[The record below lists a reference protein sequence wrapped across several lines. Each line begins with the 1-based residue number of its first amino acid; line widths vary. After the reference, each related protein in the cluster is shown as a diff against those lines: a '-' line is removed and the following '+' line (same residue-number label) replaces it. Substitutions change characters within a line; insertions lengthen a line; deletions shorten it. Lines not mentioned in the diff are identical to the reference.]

1 MAAPHC
7 AEVAIL
13 DRIHLQFLS
22 YHLERA
28 KRFDAKTAVNQSLFR
43 LQAMEDFSGKTTPLA

>member
-43 LQAMEDFSGKTTPLA
+43 LQAMEDFSGKTTP